1 MNLPDILLH
10 LLNFA
15 APALALA
22 LILPLLARLFIR
34 RKDMLLGGWGQ
45 MLVNA
50 LVGVAAL
57 SASLWW
63 WGRDGKMMGYAALV
77 LAVASS
83 QWLLV
88 RGWRR

>member
-1 MNLPDILLH
+1 MNLHDIAFH
-10 LLNFA
+10 LLNFV

-22 LILPLLARLFIR
+22 LLVPLLAWPIF
-34 RKDMLLGGWGQ
+34 RKRTATPWWGQ
-45 MLVNA
+45 VLVNFA
-50 LVGVAAL
+50 VGVVAL
-57 SASLWW
+57 LASLWW
-63 WGRDGKMMGYAALV
+63 LGRDGKMLGYSLLV